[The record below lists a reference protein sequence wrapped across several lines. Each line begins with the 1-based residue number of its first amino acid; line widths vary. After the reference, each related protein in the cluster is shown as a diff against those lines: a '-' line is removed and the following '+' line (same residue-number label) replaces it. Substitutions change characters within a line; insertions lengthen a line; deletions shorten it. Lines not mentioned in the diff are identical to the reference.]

1 GLSTFGPC
9 GPAVPGLVQVN
20 THLDPVAWRAGRGL
34 AEPRVLL
41 ARAADTVARGD
52 APLGLL
58 THHLVQ
64 DARTWAFCAALLERL
79 RAHPAVRVARAD
91 GLFAPEASPVS
102 QTGARVP
109 PA

>member
-1 GLSTFGPC
+1 MIDY
-9 GPAVPGLVQVN
+9 PALHASHGGIWIATAPGGTRTV
-20 THLDPVAWRAGRGL
+20 GRG
-34 AEPRVLL
+34 E
-41 ARAADTVARGD
+41 

-109 PA
+109 PV